1 MSDVRLT
8 NKGLKELGACLVKYR
23 EDKGWSQRDA
33 ARYISDRTIQGLT
46 ASALGRIEEGK
57 VSVKLDT
64 LLMLAQIGYGDL
76 SFTQMVNLATER
88 RLAVCERPSPYKVCQ
103 REDPIAV

>member
-1 MSDVRLT
+1 MSDVKLT
-8 NKGLKELGACLVKYR
+8 DKGLKELGDCLVKYR
-23 EDKGWSQRDA
+23 KDKGWSLRDA
-33 ARYISDRTIQGLT
+33 ARHISDRTIQGLT

-88 RLAVCERPSPYKVCQ
+88 RLAVCERPSSYKVCQ